1 MLTMKDKPPS
11 T

>member
-1 MLTMKDKPPS
+1 MIHVKDKPM